1 MLGCIL
7 FTVLQYWNFKIK
19 ELRKEIG
26 RYNQINCRCLQD
38 LETND
43 DNENTYEKIEAII
56 KKEKRLEYVFRC
68 LVEKP
73 SLRGTSI
80 SNVITIS
87 I

>member
-1 MLGCIL
+1 MQTLGRLQTI
-7 FTVLQYWNFKIK
+7 FSSSKKSKVTSILQYWNFKIK

-43 DNENTYEKIEAII
+43 DNENTHEKIEAIL

-68 LVEKP
+68 IL
-73 SLRGTSI
+73 
-80 SNVITIS
+80 
-87 I
+87 